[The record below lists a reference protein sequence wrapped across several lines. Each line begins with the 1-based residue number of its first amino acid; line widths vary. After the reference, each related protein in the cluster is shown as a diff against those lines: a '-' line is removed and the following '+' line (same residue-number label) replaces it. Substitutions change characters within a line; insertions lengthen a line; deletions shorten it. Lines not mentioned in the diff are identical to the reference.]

1 MALKIRRGTD
11 AERLASGGVVFAE
24 GELIY
29 VTDTNALYIGDGV
42 TPGGILLADENSGT
56 LSGFISADNN
66 EVKLEKDL
74 NLNGKNLIGTGDINI
89 DGTIT
94 ATGNINIG
102 DNVTEDT
109 VTITAKVDSDITPT
123 QDSTYNLGR
132 SDKRWQNVY
141 ATGLSVDGQIDAV
154 SINANTIADNSAVM
168 VNVANNTFTGNLT
181 GDVSGVLTGSVIGDV
196 TGNLTGNVTGD
207 VVGSVFADNSTTLVD
222 GVAGVLR
229 GDHYGSLF
237 GSVKAL
243 TNGFTVLNPGTD
255 GTDASLVADVL
266 GDVTGDVT
274 GNVLGNVIGNTTGF
288 HTGDVKG
295 SVFADNSTVL
305 VDAVAGVIPG
315 NVISGNITANLTGNV
330 TGNVLGNVTGNVE
343 GNILTNSITSADSG
357 IITVTPAVLF
367 ESDVNI
373 QNELIIGF
381 DFDEGQ
387 TSIFKDTVV
396 TRNLGEETID
406 LTIKSASVDVEK
418 DLEVFGE
425 ISSRVGLVASGVGV
439 PGFLAV
445 QRFNGDINSQADIDD
460 DNLYELYAAI
470 TDEKAQFNVP
480 VKFPVYAD
488 PTERDNAIT
497 APEIGMVVITGTS
510 LQFYNGTIWTTVT

>member
-1 MALKIRRGTD
+1 
-11 AERLASGGVVFAE
+11 
-24 GELIY
+24 
-29 VTDTNALYIGDGV
+29 
-42 TPGGILLADENSGT
+42 
-56 LSGFISADNN
+56 
-66 EVKLEKDL
+66 
-74 NLNGKNLIGTGDINI
+74 
-89 DGTIT
+89 
-94 ATGNINIG
+94 
-102 DNVTEDT
+102 
-109 VTITAKVDSDITPT
+109 
-123 QDSTYNLGR
+123 
-132 SDKRWQNVY
+132 
-141 ATGLSVDGQIDAV
+141 
-154 SINANTIADNSAVM
+154 
-168 VNVANNTFTGNLT
+168 
-181 GDVSGVLTGSVIGDV
+181 
-196 TGNLTGNVTGD
+196 
-207 VVGSVFADNSTTLVD
+207 VFADNSTTLVD

-243 TNGFTVLNPGTD
+243 NNGFTVLNPGTD

-406 LTIKSASVDVEK
+406 LTIKSSSVDIEK

-425 ISSRVGLVASGVGV
+425 ISSRVGLVANGVGV

-488 PTERDNAIT
+488 PTERDAAIT

-510 LQFYNGTIWTTVT
+510 LQFYDGAWKTVTVS